1 MPLTIKNEEV
11 EKLVRELS
19 SKRRLTKTELV
30 RRALLL
36 FREREG
42 QPAARPRSERV
53 QAFLEEA
60 APLLEGAKMPGKAE
74 REAILGYG
82 PEGV

>member
-11 EKLVRELS
+11 ERLVRELS
-19 SKRRLTKTELV
+19 SGRKLTKTELV

-36 FREREG
+36 YRQREG
-42 QPAARPRSERV
+42 QPTRPRSERV
-53 QAFLEEA
+53 RTFLEEA
-60 APLLEGAKMPGKAE
+60 APLLEEARMPDKAE

-82 PEGV
+82 AEGV